1 MKDIEFGHV
10 QLKLNRIM
18 DANNISVSKLAYRS
32 EMQRTQ
38 LKAYRDNKV
47 ARVDLAV
54 LARLCYALDCKLE
67 DLMEYM
73 PPKKTEPPD
82 SS

>member
-1 MKDIEFGHV
+1 MKDIEFGHI
-10 QLKLNRIM
+10 QLKLDQLM
-18 DANNISVSKLAYRS
+18 KQHDISVNKLAFRA

-54 LARLCYALDCKLE
+54 LSRLCYALDCKLE
-67 DLMEYM
+67 DLLEYV
-73 PPKKTEPPD
+73 PPNTPK
-82 SS
+82 

>member
-1 MKDIEFGHV
+1 MKDIEFGYIH
-10 QLKLNRIM
+10 LKLDKLM
-18 DANNISVSKLAYRS
+18 EENNISVNKLAFRS

-54 LARLCYALDCKLE
+54 LARLCYALDCKLD
-67 DLMEYM
+67 DLIEYI
-73 PPKKTEPPD
+73 PPEE
-82 SS
+82 